1 LVGEGSGN
9 VVQAAMSVLPEEF
22 DVHCHVPNKHW
33 FHVQDR
39 FSKYVEHRQSADVVD
54 AVVRLGN
61 PPAHFCAW
69 LPPIN
74 LQEERT
80 ETVNKRSKDSQQ
92 LANDKAAQQWL
103 NDHAEPSG
111 EPAEYDEECGLGS
124 FTPKKLLW
132 ARFSNSYEGATEEE
146 ELDRQGLVNA
156 SGAEGYPNEVMWE
169 PAEYLVLDTSERG
182 SHRHRT
188 KCCRYYWAT
197 HAVMRVRH
205 SALLNDFL
213 ETVTDKS
220 GNIDESKLEALQT
233 AATKEI
239 LRGEGARGA
248 LWATHHVVPHNNL
261 FCTPKL
267 ERQLRDLGAELVR
280 LRDARISAGH
290 SVKSK
295 CRWAIQGPD
304 DVHWTADDWSNQD
317 WPVGWLMSNEGRL
330 HQEGQ
335 SEGDADEVVK
345 NNQVEH
351 QYLYDNAIEEYRKR
365 MQMRARQVRLLHI
378 VQIVVGWLLAAQ

>member
-1 LVGEGSGN
+1 
-9 VVQAAMSVLPEEF
+9 MLPEEF

-69 LPPIN
+69 LPPVN

-80 ETVNKRSKDSQQ
+80 ETINKRSKDSQQ
-92 LANDKAAQQWL
+92 WANDKAAQQWL
-103 NDHAEPSG
+103 NVHAEPSG
-111 EPAEYDEECGLGS
+111 EPAEYDEECGLES
-124 FTPKKLLW
+124 FTPIFLLW
-132 ARFSNSYEGATEEE
+132 ARCSSLYEGATEDEV
-146 ELDRQGLVNA
+146 LDSQGLVIA
-156 SGAEGYPNEVMWE
+156 SGGALLPQGYTNEAMWE

-197 HAVMRVRH
+197 HAVMRARH
-205 SALLNDFL
+205 SGLLNDFL

-248 LWATHHVVPHNNL
+248 LWATQHVVPYNNL

-267 ERQLRDLGAELVR
+267 ERQLRDLGAELVG
-280 LRDARISAGH
+280 LRNTRILTGR
-290 SVKSK
+290 SVESK
-295 CRWAIQGPD
+295 WTWAIQGPNGD
-304 DVHWTADDWSNQD
+304 HWTADDWSQQD
-317 WPVGWLMSNEGRL
+317 WPVGWLMS
-330 HQEGQ
+330 
-335 SEGDADEVVK
+335 SEGDTDTVVAYNK
-345 NNQVEH
+345 LH
-351 QYLYDNAIEEYRKR
+351 QYLYDHAIEEYRKR
-365 MQMRARQVRLLHI
+365 MQMRARRVRLLHI
-378 VQIVVGWLLAAQ
+378 VQHVVGWLLAAQ